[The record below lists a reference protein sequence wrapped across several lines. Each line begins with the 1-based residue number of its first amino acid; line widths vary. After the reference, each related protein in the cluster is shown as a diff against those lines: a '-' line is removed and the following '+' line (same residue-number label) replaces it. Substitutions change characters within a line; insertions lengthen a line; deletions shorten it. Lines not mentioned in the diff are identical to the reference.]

1 MDLQEIK
8 DIIEKFDASSIME
21 LSLNHKDTS
30 LALSKRVDQPHQ
42 AESRLVEE
50 KVSKEIATSL
60 VSPLKEE
67 STPAPVPVEES
78 QEANA
83 DYITSPI
90 VGLVYLASGPQEAP
104 FVQVGQDLK
113 EGQVVC
119 IVEAMKIMNEI
130 TSPYSG
136 QVLEVLVENGQMVDF
151 GQAII
156 KISK

>member
-50 KVSKEIATSL
+50 KISKEI
-60 VSPLKEE
+60 VSTAKEE
-67 STPAPVPVEES
+67 SAVVPVTVPVEES
-78 QEANA
+78 QEDSV

-136 QVLEVLVENGQMVDF
+136 QVLEVLVENGQMVDY

>member
-8 DIIEKFDASSIME
+8 DIIERFDASTIME
-21 LSLNHKDTS
+21 LSLNYKDTS

-42 AESRLVEE
+42 AETRGLEE
-50 KVSKEIATSL
+50 KVAKESIL
-60 VSPLKEE
+60 PLKEE
-67 STPAPVPVEES
+67 RTVSIPIEEVEKL
-78 QEANA
+78 QEDNA

-90 VGLVYLASGPQEAP
+90 VGLVYLASGPQEPP

-136 QVLEVLVENGQMVDF
+136 QVLEVLVENGQMVDY

-156 KISK
+156 KISN

>member
-50 KVSKEIATSL
+50 KISKEIVSAT
-60 VSPLKEE
+60 KEE
-67 STPAPVPVEES
+67 SAVVPVTVPVEES
-78 QEANA
+78 QEDSA

-136 QVLEVLVENGQMVDF
+136 QVLEVLVENGQMVDY